1 MEGSV
6 RAVRTAA
13 PGAAETTA
21 QVVYDLGNGPL
32 ACTAA
37 DLSRYIFYTNTTEI
51 AVVLEGTDGTG
62 SLTLLDISQGS
73 EEILFGHVGSDQ
85 PACTFSNLTAS
96 RLYQLAWDGPADCL
110 LTVSD
115 G

>member
-1 MEGSV
+1 MTW
-6 RAVRTAA
+6 AMDPWPA
-13 PGAAETTA
+13 PPQTCPA
-21 QVVYDLGNGPL
+21 
-32 ACTAA
+32 
-37 DLSRYIFYTNTTEI
+37 YIFYTNTTEI

>member
-1 MEGSV
+1 MGDDSNEWHRDLV
-6 RAVRTAA
+6 RPGVTALLDPH
-13 PGAAETTA
+13 PGERIL
-21 QVVYDLGNGPL
+21 DL
-32 ACTAA
+32 AC
-37 DLSRYIFYTNTTEI
+37 
-51 AVVLEGTDGTG
+51 GTG